1 MVIFIETITFS
12 DALKFPFKVPAR
24 LLYALLLLIPIL
36 GWIILFGYGVRL
48 INEFIEGRY
57 NGPIKI
63 EYIEDLKLGFIAFVK
78 LIPLYIVHLIIVGS
92 IMYASMT
99 LGKLV
104 NFMLAF
110 FILPMLIVNFMRKQT
125 VGSAFEFQVLNVVKD
140 NSGDYIVTMLK
151 QILLGFIFMLLS
163 FVLIGIPA
171 LIFTNSIFI
180 ANFYGKYI
188 EQKHTLA
195 LGTQAK
201 DPLTA

>member
-24 LLYALLLLIPIL
+24 LLYALLLLIPII

-57 NGPIKI
+57 DGPIKI

-78 LIPLYIVHLIIVGS
+78 LIPLNIAHLIIVGS
-92 IMYASMT
+92 IMYANMT
-99 LGKLV
+99 LGRLA
-104 NFMLAF
+104 NFLLAIL
-110 FILPMLIVNFMRKQT
+110 ILPMLIVNFMRKQT
-125 VGSAFEFQVLNVVKD
+125 VSSCFEFQVLNVVKD
-140 NSGDYIVTMLK
+140 NSGDYIVVMLK
-151 QILLGFIFMLLS
+151 QLALGIIFMILS

-180 ANFYGKYI
+180 ANFYGRYV

-195 LGTQAK
+195 LGAQSK
-201 DPLTA
+201 SPLTV